1 MFDMKEQKKI
11 NNKKMNAKLME
22 KYGNWLNRQA
32 GFTRKTMSRNEYGK
46 MMKAF
51 SEAGLKRTN
60 HTISIKHHEDE
71 ASYRKAK
78 AQWMKQWRQV
88 AFARHLHHS
97 GPSVEVNLPPGEIL
111 GGQRLLHLL
120 SELQSK

>member
-1 MFDMKEQKKI
+1 
-11 NNKKMNAKLME
+11 MNAKLME
-22 KYGNWLNRQA
+22 NYGNWLNRQA

-88 AFARHLHHS
+88 AFARCPHHS
-97 GPSVEVNLPPGEIL
+97 GPSPEPPPVEGNFPPGEVPC
-111 GGQRLLHLL
+111 GCPQTVTLHH
-120 SELQSK
+120 S

>member
-1 MFDMKEQKKI
+1 MFYIKEKKTHKQTNI
-11 NNKKMNAKLME
+11 MDETLME
-22 KYGNWLNRQA
+22 NYGNWLHRQS

-88 AFARHLHHS
+88 AFARRLHHS
-97 GPSVEVNLPPGEIL
+97 GPSPAPPP
-111 GGQRLLHLL
+111 
-120 SELQSK
+120 SVPSD